1 VRAAPELRVDRSLT
15 RALRVIGADRLR
27 WIDEAAAL
35 GPVTAL
41 RLGPLTAWVI
51 SDPLIARRMLVT
63 DAASWIRPPTLV
75 VPIRVAVG
83 ENLFTQPDRAWAQ
96 LAPDLAPSFRKS
108 ALHERLAALD
118 PLITEQVRALPR
130 DTALDLDLAM
140 AQLALVGAA
149 WVLLGERLDGA
160 RARELADHQRAVTRW
175 IGPQVGK
182 LTAVVPVAL
191 GAGGRAMRQHR
202 AALRAYADDVIA
214 RAANGQLQADVLG
227 ALLRARPSGT
237 ALTARQLRGH
247 VLGLLL
253 AGNDTTAA
261 ALSWAIVHGA
271 RHPDHW
277 RRVRD
282 APARHTP
289 PFIQETLR
297 LTPPVWGFSRA
308 PAAGRATVT
317 SGEVGARIRRNQVA
331 TIYLRG
337 IHRDPASWPDPLV
350 FDPSRHDLARG
361 AAPHGPMLAFGLGPR
376 GCIGQQLALA
386 ELAAVLPALARHGDV
401 AVDEPVTEDA
411 SFSLRVRGGLTGRF
425 GRPSAPR

>member
-1 VRAAPELRVDRSLT
+1 VRDAPELRVDRSLST
-15 RALRVIGADRLR
+15 ALRVIGADRLR

-51 SDPLIARRMLVT
+51 SDPHLARQMLVT
-63 DAASWIRPPTLV
+63 DGASWIRPPTLV

-83 ENLFTQPDRAWAQ
+83 ENLFTQPDRAWGR
-96 LAPDLAPSFRKS
+96 LEPDLAPAFRKS
-108 ALHERLAALD
+108 ALHERLATLD
-118 PLITEQVRALPR
+118 PLIADQVGALPL
-130 DTALDLDLAM
+130 DTTVDVDLAT
-140 AQLALVGAA
+140 AQLALIGAA
-149 WVLLGERLDGA
+149 WVLFGEQLDGTQ
-160 RARELADHQRAVTRW
+160 ARELADHQRAVTGW

-182 LTAVVPVAL
+182 LGAVVPLAP
-191 GAGGRAMRQHR
+191 GASGRAMRHHR

-227 ALLRARPSGT
+227 ALLRARPSGKT
-237 ALTARQLRGH
+237 LTARQLRGH

-277 RRVRD
+277 RRLRD
-282 APARHTP
+282 DPARHTL
-289 PFIQETLR
+289 PFIHETLR
-297 LTPPVWGFSRA
+297 LTPPVWGFSRT
-308 PAAGRATVT
+308 PATGRASVTV
-317 SGEVGARIRRNQVA
+317 GEVAARIRRHQVA

-337 IHRDPASWPDPLV
+337 IHRDPASWPDPLA

-361 AAPHGPMLAFGLGPR
+361 AAPHGPLLAFGLGPR

-386 ELAAVLPALARHGDV
+386 ELAAVLPALARHADV
-401 AVDEPVTEDA
+401 AVNQPITEDA
-411 SFSLRVRGGLTGRF
+411 SFSLRVRGGVTGRF
-425 GRPSAPR
+425 RRPRAHR